1 MYFTLK
7 MGFTTEISPKYC
19 NIKAITCKN
28 NDFQPIF
35 FCKIGTQKIYM
46 IKIKNILS
54 YVLHYH

>member
-19 NIKAITCKN
+19 NIKAKTRKN
-28 NDFQPIF
+28 NDFQPF

-46 IKIKNILS
+46 IKI
-54 YVLHYH
+54 